1 MRDLAAQFVN
11 LYRMV
16 RLGKL
21 KGKGAGIDIKIHIP
35 TIVYYESEYYEFYL
49 ILLVLCGSV
58 ISLYTI
64 EHSIASTLKLNFLFG
79 CDKDWSLNSRYPSPM
94 NNWYNFN
101 LLGSTIEGTLGEVQ
115 NLPLYWE
122 EYKAS

>member
-1 MRDLAAQFVN
+1 
-11 LYRMV
+11 MV

-79 CDKDWSLNSRYPSPM
+79 CDKD
-94 NNWYNFN
+94 
-101 LLGSTIEGTLGEVQ
+101 
-115 NLPLYWE
+115 
-122 EYKAS
+122 